1 MLVNALLLKMSPPM
15 VQWCS
20 DRSKSAFSR
29 GAFGAWGLVPSLGW
43 SKLQSKNILQSQRRD
58 AKRASV
64 FPSFQEMNKLVCL
77 ALVGLVAAHLVAAST
92 TADRLRAKVS
102 QSGSSSLSSSM
113 VVPVSSSS
121 LSMSASMP
129 MSSSSLSASLGSL
142 SGSSFGSSSSGAIP
156 ATSLQSGSSCEPS
169 CNSQTVVG
177 NEPLNVEDALR
188 PIDDWLKDFKKRT
201 MGAEGAGDLYAAA
214 KGTLFHS

>member
-1 MLVNALLLKMSPPM
+1 
-15 VQWCS
+15 
-20 DRSKSAFSR
+20 
-29 GAFGAWGLVPSLGW
+29 
-43 SKLQSKNILQSQRRD
+43 
-58 AKRASV
+58 
-64 FPSFQEMNKLVCL
+64 MNKLVCL

-142 SGSSFGSSSSGAIP
+142 SGSSSGAIP